1 MRTEIRESDSEN
13 YGDSAAFTSVGTTI
27 KIPVMAPVNSV
38 LNQSKVQHP
47 AFRMVKYVLQ
57 DILRSKFIIA
67 YTLFLLIVSVSMFQ
81 LGGGGAKGLTSLL
94 NILLIVVPMVS
105 IIFST
110 VHFYNSYEFM
120 ELLVAQPVSRSRIF
134 LSQYTGLA
142 SALTLSLLAGAGI
155 PVLLFDGSTLGLTMI
170 IAGVGLTLVFVSLAM
185 LASVWT
191 RDKAKGIGIA
201 LLLWFYFSLI
211 YDGLV
216 LMIMFSFADYP
227 LEKYVWIITLLNPV
241 DLARIVILLQ
251 MDVAALM
258 GFTGA
263 VYKDFFGSGTG
274 ILFSSAVM
282 LLWIGMPL
290 WIGLRIFRR
299 KDL

>member
-1 MRTEIRESDSEN
+1 M
-13 YGDSAAFTSVGTTI
+13 
-27 KIPVMAPVNSV
+27 PVNIPAKGV
-38 LNQSKVQHP
+38 LNHSKAHHP
-47 AFRMVKYVLQ
+47 AFRMVKYVIQ
-57 DILRSKFIIA
+57 DIIRSKFIIA

-120 ELLVAQPVSRSRIF
+120 ELLVAQPVPRSRIF
-134 LSQYTGLA
+134 LSQYAGLA
-142 SALTLSLLAGAGI
+142 SALTLALLVGAGI
-155 PVLLFDGSTLGLTMI
+155 PVMIFDGSTLALTMI
-170 IAGVGLTLVFVSLAM
+170 LTGIGLTLVFVSLAM

-216 LMIMFSFADYP
+216 LILMFSFADYP
-227 LEKYVWIITLLNPV
+227 LEKYIWIITLLNPV

-263 VYKDFFGSGTG
+263 VYKDFFGSGMG
-274 ILFSSAVM
+274 IVFSSAVM
-282 LLWIGMPL
+282 LTWIVWPL
-290 WIGLRIFRR
+290 WVGLRIFRK

>member
-1 MRTEIRESDSEN
+1 MI
-13 YGDSAAFTSVGTTI
+13 
-27 KIPVMAPVNSV
+27 
-38 LNQSKVQHP
+38 
-47 AFRMVKYVLQ
+47 KYVLQ

-105 IIFST
+105 IVFST
-110 VHFYNSYEFM
+110 VHFYNAYEFM
-120 ELLVAQPVSRSRIF
+120 ELLLAQPVPRSRIF
-134 LSQYTGLA
+134 LSQYAGLA
-142 SALTLSLLAGAGI
+142 GALSLALIAGAGI
-155 PVLLFDGSTLGLTMI
+155 PVLLFDGSLLGLTMVI
-170 IAGVGLTLVFVSLAM
+170 TGVGLTLVFVSLAM

-191 RDKAKGIGIA
+191 RDKARGIGIA
-201 LLLWFYFSLI
+201 LLLWFYFALI

-216 LMIMFSFADYP
+216 LLIMFSFTDYP
-227 LEKYVWIITLLNPV
+227 LEKYVWIITLFNPV

-263 VYKDFFGSGTG
+263 VYKEFFGSGTG
-274 ILFSSAVM
+274 IFFSAGVM
-282 LLWIGMPL
+282 LLWIIWPL
-290 WIGLRIFRR
+290 WAGLRIFRK